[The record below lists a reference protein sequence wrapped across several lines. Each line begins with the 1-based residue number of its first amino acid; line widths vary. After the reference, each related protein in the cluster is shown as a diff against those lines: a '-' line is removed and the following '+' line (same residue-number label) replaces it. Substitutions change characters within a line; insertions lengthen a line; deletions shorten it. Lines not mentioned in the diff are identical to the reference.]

1 MNGTPIAST
10 GTVRVDFSDALA
22 EAAVQPRIDR
32 DEDGLGAQLHA
43 LRDELTERGLWDGT
57 ARPAA
62 LFQYLFRRAGLDR
75 KVADVVEEFD
85 GLPPVR
91 VGLAS
96 GDEGAFLAAN
106 RGAVLVRL
114 RPERFERI
122 DALQRYLRHELGHV
136 ADQLDP
142 AFGYAD
148 VDVDPP
154 VRERF
159 ALLWSVRVDARA
171 GEPLRDPDEWLKRVQ
186 AAWPWADVRRS
197 FQDVRDATHAQLL
210 AWARE
215 PHTFVGGGGAGR
227 CPLCRFPTLVWGR
240 IGDEV
245 AALIAADFASWSR
258 DEGACGQCAEGYE
271 IKAGVW

>member
-1 MNGTPIAST
+1 M
-10 GTVRVDFSDALA
+10 RVEFSDGLA

-32 DEDGLGAQLHA
+32 DEAGLGAQFHA
-43 LRDELTERGLWDGT
+43 LRDELTERGLWNGG

-62 LFQYLFRRAGLDR
+62 LFQYLFRRAALDAA
-75 KVADVVEEFD
+75 VADVVGEFA
-85 GLPPVR
+85 GMPPVR
-91 VGLAS
+91 VGIAS
-96 GDEGAFLAAN
+96 EAEGAFLAPD
-106 RGAVLVRL
+106 RSAVLLRL
-114 RPERFERI
+114 RVERFERV

-171 GEPLRDPDEWLKRVQ
+171 EAAGREPLRDAAAWLKRVQ
-186 AAWPWADVRRS
+186 ASWPWADVRRS
-197 FQDVRDATHAQLL
+197 FEDLRSAPAVTHADLL
-210 AWARE
+210 AWASE
-215 PHTFVGGGGAGR
+215 PRRFVGGGGAAR

-240 IGDEV
+240 LGDEV
-245 AALIAADFASWSR
+245 AALIAAAFPSWSR
-258 DEGACGQCAEGYE
+258 ADGACGQCVEGYE
-271 IKAGVW
+271 VKAGVW